1 MDFRFTPEQEAYA
14 DDLRAFFEEKMAAE
28 GVKDQRDPTQMYRWS
43 IPFERKMRRETGE
56 AGHLGVAW
64 PEKYGGRG
72 KDMVHQAILGYEAA
86 YADAPAFDMGVS
98 FVAAPLML
106 FGSEE
111 QKAFHLPKIL
121 SGEARYC
128 LGYSEPGA
136 GSDLASLQTSA
147 VQDGDEF
154 VINGQK
160 IFTTQGHDADYCWLA
175 ARTDPEAPK
184 HKGVSVILMDMKSP
198 GVTVRPLWTM
208 AKWRHNEVFFDN
220 VRVPKTDLVGEL
232 HRGWYQVAAA
242 LDVERSSFPA
252 YGEARHWV
260 EALVKYCKTH
270 WRDGKPLSQDP
281 IIRQKLAR
289 LATQVAAGYRLS
301 MRVAWLQ
308 SRGDAPNYEA
318 SVTKVYGSELRKRI
332 ANTGYQILGHYG
344 NLEEGSP
351 HAQADGVFFFQALT
365 YFTGTIGA
373 GANEI
378 QRNIIA
384 QRGLGMPR

>member
-1 MDFRFTPEQEAYA
+1 MEFRFTQEQQDYA
-14 DDLRAFFEEKMAAE
+14 EELRAFFKEKMSAPE
-28 GVKDQRDPTQMYRWS
+28 VKDERDPTQMYRWS

-64 PEKYGGRG
+64 PEEYGGRG

-86 YADAPAFDMGVS
+86 F
-98 FVAAPLML
+98 AAPLML

-128 LGYSEPGA
+128 LGYSEPSA

-160 IFTTQGHDADYCWLA
+160 IFTTQGHDSDYCWLA

-184 HKGVSVILMDMKSP
+184 HKGVSVLLIDMKSP
-198 GVTVRPLWTM
+198 GITVRPLWTM
-208 AKWRHNEVFFDN
+208 AKWRHNEVFFED
-220 VRVPKTDLVGEL
+220 VRVPKADLVGEL
-232 HRGWYQVAAA
+232 HRGWYQVTAV
-242 LDVERSSFPA
+242 LDGERSSFPA
-252 YGEARHWV
+252 YGEARRWV

-270 WRDGKPLSQDP
+270 WRDGRPLSQDP
-281 IIRQKLAR
+281 VIRQKLAR
-289 LATQVAAGYRLS
+289 LASEVAAGYRLS

-308 SRGDAPNYEA
+308 SRGSVPNYEA

-344 NLEEGSP
+344 NLDEGSP
-351 HAQADGVFFFQALT
+351 HAQVDGVFFFQVLG
-365 YFTGTIGA
+365 YFSSTIGA

-378 QRNIIA
+378 QRNVIA